1 MIKVIAS
8 DMDGTLLNSNHEIC
22 SENIKAIKIAE
33 DKGIKFVIVTG
44 REYESVKPILEANEL
59 VCQCILMNGAE
70 YRDEDGNILESIN
83 INKERF
89 IQIVDILKND
99 GGSILLFTNDGVYT
113 TSNKE
118 DAFNSVVKNI
128 QTFNVGVSY
137 EEALEKAKTHPNF
150 TKLKYIEDINKFSES
165 GIEVRKILTFNDD
178 LDKVVERKKQL
189 GDIEDLAVSSS
200 FYNNIEITNISA
212 QKGIILGKFADNNG
226 IPRDDIMVLGDS
238 FNDYSMFTE
247 FNLSFAMG
255 NAIPEIK
262 EVAKYITDTNDN
274 AGVAKAIYKAIENNL

>member
-8 DMDGTLLNSNHEIC
+8 DMDGTLLNGRHEI
-22 SENIKAIKIAE
+22 SNENIEAIKIAE
-33 DKGIKFVIVTG
+33 NKGIKFVIVTG
-44 REYESVKPILEANEL
+44 REYESVKPLIEASGL
-59 VCQCILMNGAE
+59 RCQCILMNGAE

-83 INKERF
+83 INKKRF

-99 GGSILLFTNDGVYT
+99 GGSILLYTNDGIYT
-113 TSNKE
+113 TSTKE
-118 DAFNSVVKNI
+118 EAFKSVVTNI
-128 QTFNVGVSY
+128 QTFENGVSY

-165 GIEVRKILTFNDD
+165 DVEVRKILTFNND
-178 LDKVVERKKQL
+178 LDKIVERKKQL
-189 GDIEDLAVSSS
+189 SEIEDLAVSSS
-200 FYNNIEITNISA
+200 FYTNLEITNISA

-226 IPRDDIMVLGDS
+226 IPRDEIMVLGDS

-274 AGVAKAIYKAIENNL
+274 AGVAKAIYNAIENNL

>member
-8 DMDGTLLNSNHEIC
+8 DMDGTLLNSRHKIC
-22 SENIKAIKIAE
+22 SENIKAIRMAE

-44 REYESVKPILEANEL
+44 REYESVKPIINANEL
-59 VCQCILMNGAE
+59 RCQCILMNGAE

-83 INKERF
+83 INKKRF

-99 GGSILLFTNDGVYT
+99 GGSILLFTNDGIYT

-118 DAFNSVVKNI
+118 DAFNAVVKEI
-128 QTFNVGVSY
+128 QTFEVGVSY

-189 GDIEDLAVSSS
+189 SDIEDLAVSSS
-200 FYNNIEITNISA
+200 FYNNIEITNVSA
-212 QKGIILGKFADNNG
+212 QKGIILGKYADNNG
-226 IPRDDIMVLGDS
+226 IPRDEIMVLGDS

-274 AGVAKAIYKAIENNL
+274 AGVAKAIYNAIENNL

>member
-8 DMDGTLLNSNHEIC
+8 DMDGTLLNSRHEIC
-22 SENIKAIKIAE
+22 SENINAIKMAE

-44 REYESVKPILEANEL
+44 REYESVKPIINANEL
-59 VCQCILMNGAE
+59 RCQCILMNGAE

-99 GGSILLFTNDGVYT
+99 GGSILLFTNDGIYT
-113 TSNKE
+113 TTNKE
-118 DAFNSVVKNI
+118 DAFNAVVKEI
-128 QTFNVGVSY
+128 QTFEVEVSY
-137 EEALEKAKTHPNF
+137 EEALEKAKTHPRF

-189 GDIEDLAVSSS
+189 SDIGDLAVSSS

-212 QKGIILGKFADNNG
+212 QKGIILGKYADKNG
-226 IPRDDIMVLGDS
+226 IPRDEIMVLGDS

-274 AGVAKAIYKAIENNL
+274 AGVAKAIYNAIENNL

>member
-8 DMDGTLLNSNHEIC
+8 DMDGTLLNSRHEIS
-22 SENIKAIKIAE
+22 SENIEAIKIAE

-44 REYESVKPILEANEL
+44 RDYESVKPLIEASGL
-59 VCQCILMNGAE
+59 RCQCILMNGAE

-83 INKERF
+83 INKKRF

-99 GGSILLFTNDGVYT
+99 GGSILLYTNDGIYT
-113 TSNKE
+113 TSTKE
-118 DAFNSVVKNI
+118 EAFKSVVTNI
-128 QTFNVGVSY
+128 QTFETGVSY

-165 GIEVRKILTFNDD
+165 DVEVRKILTFNND
-178 LDKVVERKKQL
+178 LDKIVERKKQL
-189 GDIEDLAVSSS
+189 SEIEDLAVSSS
-200 FYNNIEITNISA
+200 FYTNLEITNISA

-226 IPRDDIMVLGDS
+226 IPRDEIMVLGDS

-274 AGVAKAIYKAIENNL
+274 AGVAKAIYNAIENNL

>member
-8 DMDGTLLNSNHEIC
+8 DMDGTLLNSRHEIC
-22 SENIKAIKIAE
+22 GENIKAIKMAE

-44 REYESVKPILEANEL
+44 REYESVKPILKANGL
-59 VCQCILMNGAE
+59 ICQCILMNGAE
-70 YRDEDGNILESIN
+70 YRDEEGNILESIN

-99 GGSILLFTNDGVYT
+99 GGSILLFTNDGIYT
-113 TSNKE
+113 TTNKE
-118 DAFNSVVKNI
+118 DAFDAVVKEI
-128 QTFNVGVSY
+128 QKFEVGVSY

-150 TKLKYIEDINKFSES
+150 TKLKYIEDINEFSES

-189 GDIEDLAVSSS
+189 SDIEDLAVSSS
-200 FYNNIEITNISA
+200 FYNNIEITNVSA
-212 QKGIILGKFADNNG
+212 QKGIILGKYADNNG
-226 IPRDDIMVLGDS
+226 IPRDEIMVLGDS

-274 AGVAKAIYKAIENNL
+274 AGVAKAIYNAIENNL